1 MEFAE
6 FRPGENHAMAI
17 YDKVLSPHVLL
28 AAGSGA
34 PLALGGGRGL
44 LLGFWFGWLRQ
55 LAARCSSFRGHF
67 LSFQIS
73 HAPTTFHSH
82 PMLLTHI
89 RVL

>member
-1 MEFAE
+1 
-6 FRPGENHAMAI
+6 MAI
-17 YDKVLSPHVLL
+17 YDKVLSPHALSRPV
-28 AAGSGA
+28 AGA

-55 LAARCSSFRGHF
+55 LAARRSSSRGYF

-73 HAPTTFHSH
+73 YAPTTLHSH